1 MEVFT
6 INLVISDIHGNFDAL
21 SAVLNDAINRYRRFH
36 KVIVLGDTVDYGADS
51 LKVITRLRTF
61 VEDSSNCDSF
71 YCVRGNHEEALN
83 QGKSDFRTKHAKVN
97 FKLTRKELKSLEG
110 KDLEFYEKLSKAPL
124 RLNLEDQSYVTA
136 CHGYLDNYLKG
147 SPPDSKLKMPTEFDY
162 IQRPRL
168 ATEVVLG
175 GHSHIQGFEY
185 ITCVFTGFCDVLY
198 VNPGSVGQPRNGDP
212 RAQYLV
218 TDDQFTQF
226 YFRRVSYDVES
237 AADRIVTSGR
247 PKFLATRLFLGI

>member
-1 MEVFT
+1 MFT
-6 INLVISDIHGNFDAL
+6 INLVISDIHGNIDAL
-21 SAVLNDAINRYRRFH
+21 VAVLNDAINRYRRFH

-61 VEDSSNCDSF
+61 VEDSSNCDEF

-83 QGKSDFRTKHAKVN
+83 QGKSDFRTEHAKVN
-97 FKLTRKELKSLEG
+97 FKLTQKELKSLEG
-110 KDLEFYEKLSKAPL
+110 KDLEFYEKLSKAPAVKAFVK
-124 RLNLEDQSYVTA
+124 ECTIA
-136 CHGYLDNYLKG
+136 CHGYPGNDLLKG
-147 SPPDSKLKMPTEFDY
+147 SPPFRIEISNSLDCVQKPSLSS
-162 IQRPRL
+162 
-168 ATEVVLG
+168 EVILG
-175 GHSHIQGFEY
+175 GHSHIQGFGRY
-185 ITCVFTGFCDVLY
+185 LYDSSIFQDSFY

-237 AADRIVTSGR
+237 AADNIARSGR